1 MAKIHPKGIIA
12 VKAGPTIT
20 KNDPAKFRSAGK
32 TSGKMDGAKQVVH
45 QATGPTLTC
54 NESHIPAMNADVP
67 SKHKQLG
74 VRSTSGFKPQQTV
87 ASKTATQSGSGAPS
101 DREYPLKKSY
111 EKSGAHS
118 SQSPRK
124 VF

>member
-1 MAKIHPKGIIA
+1 MAKIHPKGIVA

-20 KNDPAKFRSAGK
+20 KNDPAKFRGAGK
-32 TSGKMDGAKQVVH
+32 TSGKMDGAKQIVH

-74 VRSTSGFKPQQTV
+74 ERATGGFKPTDT
-87 ASKTATQSGSGAPS
+87 ATDKTASQHGSGGQS
-101 DREYPLKKSY
+101 DRPYPLQRSY
-111 EKSGAHS
+111 EKHGKTMTKGAKS
-118 SQSPRK
+118 IL
-124 VF
+124 